1 MTETGRVSA
10 PTRPDLRVLVD
21 ALPPRRKRQLA
32 LLTLLTL
39 ASAAADVFLVT
50 TGLSFVTSL
59 AGQPAA
65 PMPEWLGNGL
75 AAEGVGRAALLFA
88 IAAVTA
94 NLLRLAQLRWIEAYV
109 AIVTHE
115 LTVDVQRRLLA
126 QPFSYHAL
134 HHSSEA
140 LGALDK
146 VAIVA
151 TQLIQQWLQAIG
163 AIATGLSVAALL
175 ISIDPLPALAAIA
188 ALALFYWLVARLASR
203 RLQTN
208 SAVAGE
214 TYDLRVRKVQEG
226 MASIRDIKLDHLE
239 RAWLEDFRPAD
250 ARYARARA
258 STGFIAAAP
267 RHLIEAGAAVLVAA
281 LAAWLA
287 AAGRDSA
294 LALVGGLAIGG
305 LRALPLLQ
313 QAYRGWAVLTANRM
327 ITAQVAD
334 LLRLPAPDEE
344 EWDVRP
350 LPFTSTLR
358 LDGLGF
364 SYPGRVEPAL
374 AEVSLTIARG
384 ERIGLAGETGSGKS
398 TLIDLI
404 MGLLAP
410 ATGQILVDGKPLGPG
425 ERRAWQRNIAHVAQ
439 SVVLTDDSIARNI
452 AFSAGGPPDMERV
465 QRAAEAACIADFVA
479 TLPAGFET
487 RVGERGVQLS
497 GGQRQR
503 IAIARALYK
512 NAPLLVL
519 DEATNALDEATEARV
534 LANLLADPGKTILIV
549 AHRPATLR
557 LCDRIVT
564 MSAGR
569 IAAA

>member
-1 MTETGRVSA
+1 MTEAGTTAAAV
-10 PTRPDLRVLVD
+10 RPNLRVLVD
-21 ALPPRRKRQLA
+21 ALPARRKRQLA

-39 ASAAADVFLVT
+39 ASAAADFFLVT
-50 TGLSFVTSL
+50 TGLGFVTSL
-59 AGQPAA
+59 ARQPAA

-75 AAEGVGRAALLFA
+75 AGGQIERAALLFA
-88 IAAVTA
+88 IAAVAA
-94 NLLRLAQLRWIEAYV
+94 NLLRLAQLRWNEAYI
-109 AIVTHE
+109 AMVTHE
-115 LTVDVQRRLLA
+115 LTLDVQRRLLA
-126 QPFSYHAL
+126 QPFSYHAV

-140 LGALDK
+140 LAALDK
-146 VAIVA
+146 VTMVA
-151 TQLIQQWLQAIG
+151 TLLIQQWLQGIG

-188 ALALFYWLVARLASR
+188 ALALFYLLVARLASR
-203 RLQTN
+203 RLQSN

-214 TYDLRVRKVQEG
+214 AYDLRVRKVHEG

-239 RAWLEDFRPAD
+239 RGWLEDFRPAD
-250 ARYARARA
+250 ARYARVRA
-258 STGFIAAAP
+258 STGFLAGAP

-287 AAGRDSA
+287 AAGRGSA
-294 LALVGGLAIGG
+294 LPLVGGLALGG

-313 QAYRGWAVLTANRM
+313 QAYRGWAVLTANKA

-334 LLRLPAPDEE
+334 LLSLPAEEDEE
-344 EWDVRP
+344 GDVTP
-350 LPFTSTLR
+350 LPFKSAVR
-358 LDGLGF
+358 LDGVGF
-364 SYPGRVEPAL
+364 SYPGRSEPAL
-374 AEVSLTIARG
+374 ADISLTIEHG
-384 ERIGLAGETGSGKS
+384 CRIGLAGETGSGKS
-398 TLIDLI
+398 TLIDLV
-404 MGLLAP
+404 MGLLPP
-410 ATGQILVDGKPLGPG
+410 ADGHLTVDGKPLGTG
-425 ERRAWQRNIAHVAQ
+425 ERRPWQRNIAHVAQ

-465 QRAAEAACIADFVA
+465 RHAAQAACIADFVA
-479 TLPAGFET
+479 TLPNGFDT

-534 LANLLADPGKTILIV
+534 LANLFADKDRTILIV

-564 MSAGR
+564 LSAGR